1 MKSDKRKSPR
11 KPLRYSAWIAL
22 DDEQRVSC
30 LLSDVSDSG
39 ARLEVGNNANIP
51 AQFILLLA
59 QRNAPKRYCTVVWR
73 ENNQIG
79 VRFERRNEKVAPADT
94 DDPRD
99 RSGEPV
105 ARAGQAGS
113 GRHRRR
119 SRRRR
124 RLI

>member
-39 ARLEVGNNANIP
+39 ARLEVGNDANIP
-51 AQFILLLA
+51 AQFVLLLA

-79 VRFERRNEKVAPADT
+79 VRFERRNEKVAPPPTRTIRAIDPASPSLAPDKPEADDIVAVPAA
-94 DDPRD
+94 DD
-99 RSGEPV
+99 
-105 ARAGQAGS
+105 A
-113 GRHRRR
+113 
-119 SRRRR
+119 
-124 RLI
+124 